1 MSAILSYVNVNFIK
15 SWPYGGN
22 SINQSTS
29 KSNECHSHS
38 RFKFKYLVTFGFHE
52 MALVYN
58 AIGSPL
64 MLTGCLAQGSFPE
77 SALGPQLGRFPNIYP
92 ESQGC

>member
-1 MSAILSYVNVNFIK
+1 
-15 SWPYGGN
+15 
-22 SINQSTS
+22 
-29 KSNECHSHS
+29 
-38 RFKFKYLVTFGFHE
+38 

>member
-1 MSAILSYVNVNFIK
+1 
-15 SWPYGGN
+15 
-22 SINQSTS
+22 
-29 KSNECHSHS
+29 
-38 RFKFKYLVTFGFHE
+38 

-64 MLTGCLAQGSFPE
+64 MLMGCLAQGSFPE

-92 ESQGC
+92 EMLPEGARREEVIEGKQTDCPQHP